1 MRQALGS
8 LEHELTLFLWR
19 MRYLSFQSIPADSV
33 LDGYTYPLLLLL
45 HSSGPKRVGE
55 VARIVHVDKS
65 TASRHL
71 ARLQAAG
78 LVEPV
83 VDPADRRSAL
93 LRVTAAGKA
102 QLEGVRQARTEPLR
116 RIFATWSAEDRD
128 TFTRLLGRLN
138 ADLEKVVDLK

>member
-1 MRQALGS
+1 MRQAFGS

-45 HSSGPKRVGE
+45 HSRGPKRVGE

-83 VDPADRRSAL
+83 ADPADRRSAL

-102 QLEGVRQARTEPLR
+102 RLEEVRRARTEPLR
-116 RIFATWSAEDRD
+116 KIFATWSAEDRD